1 MSSSTLPRL
10 ADLRKLAA
18 AGASLSGV
26 IALSDLPRLCEAL
39 VDADGELAV
48 SLQLG
53 NDDEGYRSISGSVG
67 GSLRLECQRCLEP
80 VALRVE
86 VPVSLAMVWRED
98 ELASLPERFEGV
110 IVGPEPSDLFTILE
124 DEVLLALP
132 LVAMHEGTAC
142 AALAGKAT
150 EVAAGPAGAG
160 TESPFAVLRAL
171 RPEKD

>member
-39 VDADGELAV
+39 VDADGELEV
-48 SLQLG
+48 RLQLG
-53 NDDEGYRSISGSVG
+53 ADDEGYRTIAGSVG
-67 GSLRLECQRCLEP
+67 SILKLECQRCLEP
-80 VALRVE
+80 VSLRVQ

-132 LVAMHEGTAC
+132 LVAMHEGTGC
-142 AALAGKAT
+142 AALGAKSPDGAT
-150 EVAAGPAGAG
+150 EQAGSGE
-160 TESPFAVLRAL
+160 ESPFAVLRAL
-171 RPEKD
+171 RPEKN